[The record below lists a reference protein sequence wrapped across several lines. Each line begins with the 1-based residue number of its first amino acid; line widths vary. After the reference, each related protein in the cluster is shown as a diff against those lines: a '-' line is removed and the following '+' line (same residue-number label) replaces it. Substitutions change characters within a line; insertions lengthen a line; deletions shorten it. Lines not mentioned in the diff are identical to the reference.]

1 MKTDLMSLL
10 GLFALF
16 LVLVTVGIAAQG
28 YKEYFATQIDV
39 MSQGAA
45 SASPVMA
52 NLSNAAGSD
61 MRKQPLPQI
70 SKMDRDADTVAATE
84 DAISSGRHGPCPVC
98 KEQCPDMSKY
108 IRRDSIPC
116 WNCSL

>member
-10 GLFALF
+10 GLLALF
-16 LVLVTVGIAAQG
+16 FVLVAVGISAQS
-28 YKEYFATQIDV
+28 YKEYFATQLDV
-39 MSQGAA
+39 KALGAA
-45 SASPVMA
+45 VASPVMA
-52 NLSNAAGSD
+52 NLSNATAATEK
-61 MRKQPLPQI
+61 KQPLPQV
-70 SKMDRDADTVAATE
+70 SKMDRDADAVAATE
-84 DAISSGRHGPCPVC
+84 ESVSHRDPCPVC

>member
-10 GLFALF
+10 ALFALF
-16 LVLVTVGIAAQG
+16 LVLVTVGVAAQS
-28 YKEYFATQIDV
+28 YKEYFATQIEV
-39 MSQGAA
+39 KAQGAA
-45 SASPVMA
+45 TASPVMA
-52 NLSNAAGSD
+52 NLSNAAGATEK
-61 MRKQPLPQI
+61 KQALPQV
-70 SKMDRDADTVAATE
+70 SKMDRDADAVAATE
-84 DAISSGRHGPCPVC
+84 EAISSGRHEPCPVC

>member
-10 GLFALF
+10 GLLALF
-16 LVLVTVGIAAQG
+16 LALVTVGIAAQS
-28 YKEYFATQIDV
+28 YKEYFATQIEV
-39 MSQGAA
+39 QAQGPAA
-45 SASPVMA
+45 ASPVMA
-52 NLSNAAGSD
+52 NLSHAAGATEK
-61 MRKQPLPQI
+61 KQPLPQV
-70 SKMDRDADTVAATE
+70 SKMDRDAEAVAASE
-84 DAISSGRHGPCPVC
+84 VGHQRGPCPVC

>member
-10 GLFALF
+10 GLFALL
-16 LVLVTVGIAAQG
+16 LVLVTVGVAAQS
-28 YKEYFATQIDV
+28 YKEYFATQIEV
-39 MSQGAA
+39 TSQGPA

-52 NLSNAAGSD
+52 NLSNATGSSEK
-61 MRKQPLPQI
+61 KQALPQV
-70 SKMDRDADTVAATE
+70 SKMDRDADAVAATE
-84 DAISSGRHGPCPVC
+84 EAISSGRHEPCPVC